1 MNLAHLTYFKTLAET
16 KTYRDTA
23 YECSISQSTLS
34 NAINGLEKE
43 LGTSLFVRNKGLA
56 ELTETGQI
64 FYNYVDTSLR
74 FLNNG
79 IDIVKER
86 SGKHIREITI
96 GTILS
101 AQSRDWSEL
110 IYDYRKQLHGDVQ
123 INVVQST
130 TPEILKDIKAGKIDV
145 AFCGSLGPDSELMQY
160 PRWSQSVVLV
170 VNKDHPFAKR
180 DHISLSELVNHYLI
194 SYTLDGPIGPPLTA
208 LIKGRNLTVDCLY
221 SDEIT
226 LASIVASNPDIMAI
240 ACKSWLLSSYGDH
253 IKLVRIEEADDDFRQ
268 IFFSYLA
275 NSEKPRIVEEFIKL
289 VTQTNALPYH
299 SQKSD
304 KETRLESFKN
314 PLN

>member
-1 MNLAHLTYFKTLAET
+1 MEFRLSPAMNLAHLTYFKTLAET

-56 ELTETGQI
+56 ELTETGHI
-64 FYNYVDTSLR
+64 FYTYVDTSPR

-86 SGKHIREITI
+86 SGKQIREITI

-101 AQSRDWSEL
+101 AQSHDWSEL
-110 IYDYRKQLHGDVQ
+110 IYDYRKQVHGNVQ

-145 AFCGSLGPDSELMQY
+145 AFCGSLGPDPDLMQC
-160 PRWSQSVVLV
+160 PRWSQGVVLV

-180 DHISLSELVNHYLI
+180 DHISLTELVNHYLI

-208 LIKGRNLTVDCLY
+208 LIKGRDLTVDCLY
-221 SDEIT
+221 NDEIT

-240 ACKSWLLSSYGDH
+240 ACNSWLLSSYGDH
-253 IKLVRIEEADDDFRQ
+253 IKLVYIEEADDDFRQ

-289 VTQTNALPYH
+289 VTQ
-299 SQKSD
+299 SCIS
-304 KETRLESFKN
+304 
-314 PLN
+314 